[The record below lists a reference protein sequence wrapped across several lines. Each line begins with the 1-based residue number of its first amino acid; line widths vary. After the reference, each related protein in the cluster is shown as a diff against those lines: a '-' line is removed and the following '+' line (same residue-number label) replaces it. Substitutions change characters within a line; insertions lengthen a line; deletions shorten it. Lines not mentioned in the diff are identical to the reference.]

1 MKSLFNR
8 LTGKAV
14 SRTAFVE
21 HLGHEVV
28 QHHPNWKVM
37 ISTDHK
43 LMRIDTGH
51 QTVEITLDDAYKR
64 YQAAPD
70 PLEEVAA
77 DMLKQLAEML
87 PTGRCIVPVI
97 KEKAWLDTVRQ
108 QLSQYE
114 SDPEVLNASLDFA
127 WEDFNDELIILFAED
142 GSETMRYLMRC
153 EVTI

>member
-97 KEKAWLDTVRQ
+97 KKKPGWIPFANSL
-108 QLSQYE
+108 
-114 SDPEVLNASLDFA
+114 ASMS
-127 WEDFNDELIILFAED
+127 LIQRSSTPRWILP
-142 GSETMRYLMRC
+142 GKTLTMS
-153 EVTI
+153 

>member
-1 MKSLFNR
+1 MTSLFNR

-21 HLGHEVV
+21 HLGQEVV

-70 PLEEVAA
+70 PLQEVA
-77 DMLKQLAEML
+77 
-87 PTGRCIVPVI
+87 
-97 KEKAWLDTVRQ
+97 KARDW
-108 QLSQYE
+108 
-114 SDPEVLNASLDFA
+114 VLERMARAGLMGGENAA
-127 WEDFNDELIILFAED
+127 A
-142 GSETMRYLMRC
+142 
-153 EVTI
+153 

>member
-70 PLEEVAA
+70 PLEEVVA

-97 KEKAWLDTVRQ
+97 KEKAAGYRSPT
-108 QLSQYE
+108 
-114 SDPEVLNASLDFA
+114 A
-127 WEDFNDELIILFAED
+127 
-142 GSETMRYLMRC
+142 
-153 EVTI
+153 

>member
-1 MKSLFNR
+1 MTSLFNR

-21 HLGHEVV
+21 HLGQEVV

-70 PLEEVAA
+70 PLQEVAA
-77 DMLKQLAEML
+77 DMPGWIPFANSLASMSLIQRSSTPRWIL
-87 PTGRCIVPVI
+87 PGKT
-97 KEKAWLDTVRQ
+97 L
-108 QLSQYE
+108 
-114 SDPEVLNASLDFA
+114 
-127 WEDFNDELIILFAED
+127 
-142 GSETMRYLMRC
+142 TMS
-153 EVTI
+153 